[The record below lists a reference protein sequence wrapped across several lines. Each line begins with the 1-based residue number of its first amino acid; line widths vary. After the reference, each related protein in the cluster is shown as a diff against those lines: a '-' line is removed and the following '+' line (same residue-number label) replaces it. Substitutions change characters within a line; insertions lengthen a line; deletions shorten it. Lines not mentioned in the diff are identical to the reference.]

1 MKLTRIFALTSLISF
16 TSLILIAALSI
27 PTFAQNTNTPKID
40 KHEANQQKRIAN
52 GIDSGE
58 LTAREAATLEKR
70 EASIDVREAAAK
82 ADGNVTKKERAKL
95 LAAQK
100 RTSKVIYRK
109 KHNER
114 EMH

>member
-1 MKLTRIFALTSLISF
+1 MKLTQLFALASLTLF
-16 TSLILIAALSI
+16 AALSI
-27 PTFAQNTNTPKID
+27 PAYAQNTNTPKID

-52 GIDSGE
+52 GIASGE

-70 EASIDVREAAAK
+70 EASIDLREAAAK
-82 ADGNVTKKERAKL
+82 ADGNVTKNERAKL